1 MGDQLLKV
9 CREAELVGL
18 GSGGWEGQA
27 GIAAACPPTPP
38 PPSPSP
44 PDGGEETNSSQL
56 QSSSSDRLRLLR
68 FIGWGMGAEGWGGC
82 GAEDGTRPLP
92 ASNLAL
98 VTANEVKS
106 AVF

>member
-18 GSGGWEGQA
+18 ESGGWEGQA

-44 PDGGEETNSSQL
+44 ADGGKETNSSEL

-68 FIGWGMGAEGWGGC
+68 FIGWGMGAEGW
-82 GAEDGTRPLP
+82 
-92 ASNLAL
+92 
-98 VTANEVKS
+98 EVWG
-106 AVF
+106 